1 MERQRHMTDQMFL
14 VILFAVFAVCAFSL
28 SMIGANIYS
37 HTASVMNEDYEERID
52 ISYVTEKIRQWDE
65 KDSIEIGSFHGRTA
79 LIHTEKINGKKYNTY
94 LYQEK
99 GALRELMAREGLDT
113 TTMQGEKI
121 VEAKDF
127 SVIETKQLY
136 HIKIQGSDGKII
148 SELCIQTQQE
158 LGGSM
163 RQKSNGTH
171 HDPDGINDGLFFFAN
186 LWINPCFR
194 YL

>member
-79 LIHTEKINGKKYNTY
+79 LIHTEKINGKNT
-94 LYQEK
+94 
-99 GALRELMAREGLDT
+99 
-113 TTMQGEKI
+113 I
-121 VEAKDF
+121 
-127 SVIETKQLY
+127 
-136 HIKIQGSDGKII
+136 HISI
-148 SELCIQTQQE
+148 
-158 LGGSM
+158 
-163 RQKSNGTH
+163 R
-171 HDPDGINDGLFFFAN
+171 
-186 LWINPCFR
+186 R
-194 YL
+194 RVR

>member
-1 MERQRHMTDQMFL
+1 MTDQMFL

-79 LIHTEKINGKKYNTY
+79 LIHNGKDQMGKNTIHN

-99 GALRELMAREGLDT
+99 GALRELMVREGLDT

-121 VEAKDF
+121 VAAKDF

-136 HIKIQGSDGKII
+136 HIKIQGSDGKIYQNCVYRH
-148 SELCIQTQQE
+148 S
-158 LGGSM
+158 
-163 RQKSNGTH
+163 RN
-171 HDPDGINDGLFFFAN
+171 
-186 LWINPCFR
+186 
-194 YL
+194 

>member
-99 GALRELMAREGLDT
+99 GALRELMVREAQNT
-113 TTMQGEKI
+113 TTMQMKMFLTRLGFNSKMI
-121 VEAKDF
+121 VNRNKTAVSYKD
-127 SVIETKQLY
+127 S
-136 HIKIQGSDGKII
+136 GK
-148 SELCIQTQQE
+148 
-158 LGGSM
+158 
-163 RQKSNGTH
+163 
-171 HDPDGINDGLFFFAN
+171 
-186 LWINPCFR
+186 
-194 YL
+194 

>member
-79 LIHTEKINGKKYNTY
+79 LILSLIH
-94 LYQEK
+94 YQEK
-99 GALRELMAREGLDT
+99 GALRELMVREGLDT

-121 VEAKDF
+121 VAAKDF

-136 HIKIQGSDGKII
+136 HIKIQGSDGKIYQNCVYRH
-148 SELCIQTQQE
+148 S
-158 LGGSM
+158 
-163 RQKSNGTH
+163 RN
-171 HDPDGINDGLFFFAN
+171 
-186 LWINPCFR
+186 
-194 YL
+194 

>member
-52 ISYVTEKIRQWDE
+52 ISYVTEKI
-65 KDSIEIGSFHGRTA
+65 
-79 LIHTEKINGKKYNTY
+79 NGKKYNTY

-99 GALRELMAREGLDT
+99 GALRELMVREGLDT

-121 VEAKDF
+121 VAAKDF

-136 HIKIQGSDGKII
+136 HIKIQGSDGKIYQNCVYRH
-148 SELCIQTQQE
+148 S
-158 LGGSM
+158 
-163 RQKSNGTH
+163 RN
-171 HDPDGINDGLFFFAN
+171 
-186 LWINPCFR
+186 
-194 YL
+194 

>member
-1 MERQRHMTDQMFL
+1 MTDQMFL

-37 HTASVMNEDYEERID
+37 H

-99 GALRELMAREGLDT
+99 GALRELMVREGLDT

-121 VEAKDF
+121 VAAKDF

-136 HIKIQGSDGKII
+136 HIKIQGSDGKIYQNCVYRH
-148 SELCIQTQQE
+148 S
-158 LGGSM
+158 
-163 RQKSNGTH
+163 RN
-171 HDPDGINDGLFFFAN
+171 
-186 LWINPCFR
+186 
-194 YL
+194 

>member
-99 GALRELMAREGLDT
+99 GALRELMVRE
-113 TTMQGEKI
+113 
-121 VEAKDF
+121 DF

-136 HIKIQGSDGKII
+136 HIKIQGSDGKIYQNCVYRH
-148 SELCIQTQQE
+148 S
-158 LGGSM
+158 
-163 RQKSNGTH
+163 RN
-171 HDPDGINDGLFFFAN
+171 
-186 LWINPCFR
+186 
-194 YL
+194 

>member
-99 GALRELMAREGLDT
+99 GALRELMVKRRSGYNNDAGREDCGSKRFFCNRNKT
-113 TTMQGEKI
+113 A
-121 VEAKDF
+121 VSYKD
-127 SVIETKQLY
+127 S
-136 HIKIQGSDGKII
+136 GK
-148 SELCIQTQQE
+148 
-158 LGGSM
+158 
-163 RQKSNGTH
+163 
-171 HDPDGINDGLFFFAN
+171 
-186 LWINPCFR
+186 
-194 YL
+194 

>member
-79 LIHTEKINGKKYNTY
+79 LIHTEKINGKNNNTY
-94 LYQEK
+94 LYQERCVERINGK
-99 GALRELMAREGLDT
+99 RRSGYNNDAGREDRGSKRFFCNRNKTA
-113 TTMQGEKI
+113 
-121 VEAKDF
+121 VSYKD
-127 SVIETKQLY
+127 S
-136 HIKIQGSDGKII
+136 GK
-148 SELCIQTQQE
+148 
-158 LGGSM
+158 
-163 RQKSNGTH
+163 
-171 HDPDGINDGLFFFAN
+171 
-186 LWINPCFR
+186 
-194 YL
+194 

>member
-79 LIHTEKINGKKYNTY
+79 LIHTERINGKKYNTY

-99 GALRELMAREGLDT
+99 GALRELMVKDL
-113 TTMQGEKI
+113 EKDLE
-121 VEAKDF
+121 VEEKYENQKTEI
-127 SVIETKQLY
+127 IEL
-136 HIKIQGSDGKII
+136 
-148 SELCIQTQQE
+148 L
-158 LGGSM
+158 
-163 RQKSNGTH
+163 RQKEIEVQDLVIKKDNRFL
-171 HDPDGINDGLFFFAN
+171 IEL
-186 LWINPCFR
+186 
-194 YL
+194 YLDEILETA

>member
-1 MERQRHMTDQMFL
+1 MDWSMTKTYDRSDVSCDLICSVCSLCVFL
-14 VILFAVFAVCAFSL
+14 EYDRDDYIY
-28 SMIGANIYS
+28 IYIYS

-79 LIHTEKINGKKYNTY
+79 LIHKEKINGKKYNTY

-99 GALRELMAREGLDT
+99 GALRELMVREGLDT

-121 VEAKDF
+121 VAVKDF

-136 HIKIQGSDGKII
+136 HIEIQGSDGKIYQNCVYRH
-148 SELCIQTQQE
+148 S
-158 LGGSM
+158 
-163 RQKSNGTH
+163 RN
-171 HDPDGINDGLFFFAN
+171 
-186 LWINPCFR
+186 
-194 YL
+194 

>member
-1 MERQRHMTDQMFL
+1 MTDQMFP

-99 GALRELMAREGLDT
+99 GALRINGKRRSGYNNDAGR
-113 TTMQGEKI
+113 
-121 VEAKDF
+121 KDR
-127 SVIETKQLY
+127 
-136 HIKIQGSDGKII
+136 GSKRFFCNRNKTAVSYKDSGK
-148 SELCIQTQQE
+148 
-158 LGGSM
+158 
-163 RQKSNGTH
+163 
-171 HDPDGINDGLFFFAN
+171 
-186 LWINPCFR
+186 
-194 YL
+194 

>member
-1 MERQRHMTDQMFL
+1 MERQRHTTDQMFL

-79 LIHTEKINGKKYNTY
+79 LIHTERINGKKYNTY

-99 GALRELMAREGLDT
+99 GALRELMVREGLDT

-121 VEAKDF
+121 VAAKDF
-127 SVIETKQLY
+127 FCNRNKTAVSYKD
-136 HIKIQGSDGKII
+136 SGK
-148 SELCIQTQQE
+148 
-158 LGGSM
+158 
-163 RQKSNGTH
+163 
-171 HDPDGINDGLFFFAN
+171 
-186 LWINPCFR
+186 
-194 YL
+194 

>member
-14 VILFAVFAVCAFSL
+14 AILFAVFAVCAFSL

-52 ISYVTEKIRQWDE
+52 ISYVTEKI
-65 KDSIEIGSFHGRTA
+65 
-79 LIHTEKINGKKYNTY
+79 NGKKYNTY

-99 GALRELMAREGLDT
+99 GELRELMVREGLDT

-121 VEAKDF
+121 VAAKDF

-136 HIKIQGSDGKII
+136 HIKIQGSDGKIYQNCVYRH
-148 SELCIQTQQE
+148 S
-158 LGGSM
+158 
-163 RQKSNGTH
+163 RN
-171 HDPDGINDGLFFFAN
+171 
-186 LWINPCFR
+186 
-194 YL
+194 

>member
-37 HTASVMNEDYEERID
+37 HTASVMNEDYEERIN
-52 ISYVTEKIRQWDE
+52 ISYV
-65 KDSIEIGSFHGRTA
+65 
-79 LIHTEKINGKKYNTY
+79 TEKINGKKYNTY

-99 GALRELMAREGLDT
+99 GALRELMVREGLDT

-121 VEAKDF
+121 VAAKDF

-136 HIKIQGSDGKII
+136 HIKIQGSDGKIYQNCVYKH
-148 SELCIQTQQE
+148 S
-158 LGGSM
+158 
-163 RQKSNGTH
+163 RN
-171 HDPDGINDGLFFFAN
+171 
-186 LWINPCFR
+186 
-194 YL
+194 

>member
-79 LIHTEKINGKKYNTY
+79 LIHTEKINGKKYISSV
-94 LYQEK
+94 YQEK
-99 GALRELMAREGLDT
+99 IKYLSLSREGC
-113 TTMQGEKI
+113 
-121 VEAKDF
+121 VERINGKRRSGYNNDAGREDRGSKRFFCNRNKTAVSYKD
-127 SVIETKQLY
+127 S
-136 HIKIQGSDGKII
+136 GK
-148 SELCIQTQQE
+148 
-158 LGGSM
+158 
-163 RQKSNGTH
+163 
-171 HDPDGINDGLFFFAN
+171 
-186 LWINPCFR
+186 
-194 YL
+194 

>member
-79 LIHTEKINGKKYNTY
+79 LIHTEKINGKKIQYIS
-94 LYQEK
+94 LS
-99 GALRELMAREGLDT
+99 REGC
-113 TTMQGEKI
+113 
-121 VEAKDF
+121 VERINGKRRSGYNNDAGREDRGSKRFFCNRNKTAVSYKD
-127 SVIETKQLY
+127 S
-136 HIKIQGSDGKII
+136 GK
-148 SELCIQTQQE
+148 
-158 LGGSM
+158 
-163 RQKSNGTH
+163 
-171 HDPDGINDGLFFFAN
+171 
-186 LWINPCFR
+186 
-194 YL
+194 